1 MIELKHLRSVQALRD
16 TGSISGAANLL
27 CLTQSALSHQL
38 KELEHRLGRVLFERK
53 SNPVQFT
60 AAGEQLLQLAAQ
72 VLPAIQQTEQQ
83 LKQELT
89 ATRHQIRFCVEC
101 HACYHWLLPCI
112 KAFQQQQPD
121 ASLDFSSSIE
131 HKAVET
137 MIQGQLDLVVTSDQ
151 RLQQQVDYHYLYPM
165 ELRLLVSPDHALA
178 NATWVEPA
186 QLQRETILGYPL
198 PQQRQDL
205 FRFFLADIEFYGQ
218 VKAIEQGSQ
227 IIQQV
232 AANLGVAVLPSW
244 MAEPYQQQGLIRSVS
259 LGNDGLWRPM
269 YLAYR
274 LGDVHEPT
282 YLTLLQ
288 LLRQHLPQQQP
299 PYKVTTD

>member
-16 TGSISGAANLL
+16 TGSISEAASLL

-38 KELEHRLGRVLFERK
+38 KELEHRLDRVLFERK
-53 SNPVQFT
+53 SSPVQFT
-60 AAGEQLLQLAAQ
+60 PAGELLLQLAAQ
-72 VLPAIQQTEQQ
+72 VLPAIHQTEQQ
-83 LKQELT
+83 LQQNALAE
-89 ATRHQIRFCVEC
+89 QQVIRFCVEC

-112 KAFQQQQPD
+112 KAFQHQQPEV
-121 ASLDFSSSIE
+121 SLDFSSTIE
-131 HKAVET
+131 HKAVEAL
-137 MIQGQLDLVVTSDQ
+137 IQGQLDLVVTSDQ

-178 NATWVEPA
+178 NTAWVEPA
-186 QLQRETILGYPL
+186 QLQRETIFSYPL

-205 FRFFLADIEFYGQ
+205 FRFFLADIEFHGQ

-227 IIQQV
+227 MIQQV

-244 MAEPYQQQGLIRSVS
+244 MAEPYQQQGLISSIS
-259 LGNDGLWRPM
+259 LGSAGLWRPM

-274 LGDVHEPT
+274 LGDVHESI

-288 LLRQHLPQQQP
+288 LLRQHLPQQQA
-299 PYKVTTD
+299 